1 MARSAFEMGRV
12 MAAVGGVG
20 VGAARAVGA
29 TVLPILFAISAG
41 HLLNDTMQ
49 SVLLSIY
56 PLLKDKLALDFV
68 HIGII
73 TLVFQLTASVLQP
86 IIGLYTDKH
95 PKPFSLPFGMAST
108 FMGMLVLALAG
119 GFATVLLAA
128 ALIGVGSSVFHPE
141 ASRVARLAAGGRYGF
156 AQSVFQ
162 VGGNAG
168 QAIGPLLVALVVIP
182 NGQVHAA
189 WFALAA
195 VIGIVILSRVGV
207 WYRDHLAER
216 RASGAVVPRLS
227 PVARNKVIVAVAVLV
242 ALTFSKNFYMAAFAS
257 YYNFFLID
265 RFAVSVQ
272 SAQIHLFVFLGA
284 VAVGTFVGGPIGDRI
299 GTKAVIWFSI
309 LGVLPFT
316 LAMPYVG
323 FTATVILS
331 VIIGLILSSAF
342 PAIVVFAQELV
353 PGRVGMVA
361 GIFFGFAFGFAGL
374 AAAVLG
380 LIADARG
387 IGFVY
392 WICSFLPF
400 LGLLTVFLPDMKK
413 LRGV

>member
-95 PKPFSLPFGMAST
+95 PKPFSRPFGMAST

-182 NGQVHAA
+182 NGQIHAA

-195 VIGIVILSRVGV
+195 VIGIAILSRVGL

-227 PVARNKVIVAVAVLV
+227 PVARNKVILAVGVLV

-265 RFAVSVQ
+265 RFALSVQ

-284 VAVGTFVGGPIGDRI
+284 VAVGTFVGGPIGDKI
-299 GTKAVIWFSI
+299 GRKPVLWISI
-309 LGVLPFT
+309 LGVLPLS
-316 LAMPYVG
+316 LALPFVNL
-323 FTATVILS
+323 FWTDVLAIL
-331 VIIGLILSSAF
+331 IGLIMASAF
-342 PAIVVFAQELV
+342 PAIVVYAQELL
-353 PGRVGMVA
+353 PGRVGMV
-361 GIFFGFAFGFAGL
+361 GGLFFGLAFGLGGIGAVLIGWLADAQGIQFAFQLSAL
-374 AAAVLG
+374 
-380 LIADARG
+380 
-387 IGFVY
+387 
-392 WICSFLPF
+392 LPAI
-400 LGLLTVFLPDMKK
+400 GLLVVFLPD
-413 LRGV
+413 LDRRAA

>member
-1 MARSAFEMGRV
+1 MARNAFEMGRV

-195 VIGIVILSRVGV
+195 VIGIAILSRVGL

-216 RASGAVVPRLS
+216 RASGVVVPRLS
-227 PVARNKVIVAVAVLV
+227 PVARNKVILAVGVLV

-265 RFAVSVQ
+265 RFALSVQ

-299 GTKAVIWFSI
+299 GRKPILWISI
-309 LGVLPFT
+309 LGVLPLS
-316 LAMPYVG
+316 LALPFVNL
-323 FTATVILS
+323 FWTDVLAIL
-331 VIIGLILSSAF
+331 IGLIMASAF
-342 PAIVVFAQELV
+342 PAIVVYAQELL
-353 PGRVGMVA
+353 PGRVGMI
-361 GIFFGFAFGFAGL
+361 GGLFFGLAFGLGGIGAVLIGWLADAQGIQFAFQLSAL
-374 AAAVLG
+374 
-380 LIADARG
+380 
-387 IGFVY
+387 
-392 WICSFLPF
+392 LPAI
-400 LGLLTVFLPDMKK
+400 GLLVVFLPD
-413 LRGV
+413 LDRRTA